1 MELNIFKLFGQVA
14 GIGGLALAI
23 LFLIF
28 RDIINKKVFKT
39 MSATQSY
46 KIFRMII
53 VFLFVIA
60 LAGIVAW
67 VYSGSIQQEKTIDSG
82 SVINLDSIITF
93 KEIKDANQKMN
104 ALDLNVTQDSLK
116 LRFRSVE
123 FKIDEV
129 PIYVNKNIPAAELK
143 TSIINYLNLEKYIQY
158 NGSTPLQD
166 ILWKVYI
173 NNNQIQD
180 EQQSLASLGVKNN
193 DWVSLGTSIVL
204 FKKNISDTLKIPN
217 VRIPD
222 SIIRN
227 IRPMNVNTNLIDSHN
242 IQAPTSN
249 ISDSNRSIRR
259 RLNGQV
265 IPRINR

>member
-14 GIGGLALAI
+14 GIGGLTLAI

-28 RDIINKKVFKT
+28 RDIIKKKVFKT

-53 VFLFVIA
+53 VFLFVLA
-60 LAGIVAW
+60 LVGIFSW
-67 VYSGSIQQEKTIDSG
+67 VYSGSFQGKKADNSG
-82 SVINLDSIITF
+82 GVINLDSIITF
-93 KEIKDANQKMN
+93 KEIKDADQKMN
-104 ALDLNVTQDSLK
+104 ALDMNVTEDSLK
-116 LRFRSVE
+116 LRFRSTE
-123 FKIDEV
+123 FKIEEA

-158 NGSTPLQD
+158 NGSTPLQA
-166 ILWKVYI
+166 ILWKIQI
-173 NNNQIQD
+173 NNNPIQD

-193 DWVSLGTSIVL
+193 DWVSLSTSIVL
-204 FKKNISDTLKIPN
+204 FKKNISDTVKIPY

-227 IRPMNVNTNLIDSHN
+227 IRPMNMNSNLIDSHN
-242 IQAPTSN
+242 IQTPTTN
-249 ISDSNRSIRR
+249 ASDSNRSIRR